1 MLSGAKSLSATR
13 FAIQLVALF
22 AGGAAAGAATTP
34 SESAGYKSTPQLNVR
49 VYSFAGLAP
58 GLVQAAEM
66 EATRL
71 LRDVPLNLDW
81 VDCTSRAASTACMT
95 DPLPTDLVVRVLAKA
110 LPQASASALGIAGT
124 NGGEAAAFIFYDR
137 MVSLRTQARSLPSIV
152 GRVLAHEITHL
163 LLPRESHS
171 ELGLMRGHW
180 TADDMRTVSSA
191 CTGVSA
197 ASGKLMQNEALRR
210 VISARELASK

>member
-1 MLSGAKSLSATR
+1 VTIAS
-13 FAIQLVALF
+13 Q
-22 AGGAAAGAATTP
+22 
-34 SESAGYKSTPQLNVR
+34 SAGYKSTPQLNVR
-49 VYSFAGLAP
+49 VYSFAGLGP
-58 GLVQAAEM
+58 GLVQAAEV

-81 VDCTSRAASTACMT
+81 VNCTSRAVSPACMT

-110 LPQASASALGIAGT
+110 LPQSSASALGIAGT

-180 TADDMRTVSSA
+180 TADDLRTISSG
-191 CTGVSA
+191 CTGLSA
-197 ASGKLMQNEALRR
+197 TSAKLMQNEALRR